1 MVGCGVRLLVFG
13 CAPVDAAGAP
23 RSALTTLAT
32 ALRSRGHDV
41 AQIWHAPRWASALP
55 LGEHADGSAVLRRV
69 PAPAELD
76 PCLVAAAFAGVAR
89 AALRDV
95 VRASSPDAV
104 VLHADDA
111 PVLAADPPHPL
122 LLVVDDAAAAHAAT
136 PAGLAQLE
144 AWAATGRAAVEAW
157 RATPPAAPA
166 RRLRLE
172 AAPRP

>member
-1 MVGCGVRLLVFG
+1 MVPCGVRLLVFG
-13 CAPVDAAGAP
+13 CAPVDADAAP
-23 RSALTTLAT
+23 RSALTTMAA
-32 ALRSRGHDV
+32 ALGARGHDV
-41 AQIWHAPRWASALP
+41 ALIWHTPRWASALP
-55 LGEHADGSAVLRRV
+55 LGEHAVGPAVLRRV
-69 PAPAELD
+69 LAPAELD
-76 PCLVAAAFAGVAR
+76 PCLVAAAFAGIAQ

-95 VRASSPDAV
+95 VRATSPDAV

-111 PVLAADPPHPL
+111 PTLAADPPHPQ

-144 AWAATGRAAVEAW
+144 AWAAAGHAAVEAW